1 MLSLADILRRT
12 RSRLDD
18 LNKPYLWSDQELLDC
33 TNDALRDAAIRAN
46 LVVQDDISIP
56 FKQNTDLTWKDKYA
70 LASGILDVQSVRLNS
85 QLTYTLL
92 RTSMRR
98 QEQYYG
104 GRPVQT
110 GKPWAY
116 ALDKTQ
122 AGTGDDTGIFVRSI
136 TFIGTPI
143 EADTALL
150 DVLRLPALMDLD
162 YRDDVPEIDE
172 IWHPDLIYGITELAY
187 LKRDADTFDPKRSAR
202 DGAIFT
208 EKFGPRLP
216 AVVTRERQTEVPYEM
231 IVG

>member
-1 MLSLADILRRT
+1 MLTLADIRRRV

-18 LNKPYLWSDQELLDC
+18 LNKPYLWSDQEILDA
-33 TNDALRDAAIRAN
+33 TNDTLREASIRAN
-46 LVVQDDISIP
+46 LVIQDDIALP
-56 FKQNTDLTWKDKYA
+56 FKQNTDLTWKAKYA
-70 LASGILDVQSVRLNS
+70 LSSGILDVQSVRLQS

-98 QEQYYG
+98 QEAYYG
-104 GRPVQT
+104 GRPVQE

-122 AGTGDDTGIFVRSI
+122 SGSGDDAGIFVRTI
-136 TFIGTPI
+136 TFVGTPL

-150 DVLRLPALMDLD
+150 DVIRLPILLEQD
-162 YRDDVPEIDE
+162 YDVPEIDE
-172 IWHPDLIYGITELAY
+172 IWHPDLVFGITSLLY

-202 DGAIFT
+202 DDALF
-208 EKFGPRLP
+208 EMKFGPRLP
-216 AVVTRERQTEVPYEM
+216 AVVIRERQMEVPYEM